1 MASRLASGL
10 PPMIAAMPSNC
21 LVQLVMGD
29 AESRQ
34 PVIPVVMPTPPQEVA
49 IRRRHSRVI
58 PNAAVAAL
66 KLHDGVVPRV
76 PEPWPRGPGPARPQ
90 QKLVSS

>member
-49 IRRRHSRVI
+49 IRRRHGGVI

-66 KLHDGVVPRV
+66 KLHDGVVRV
-76 PEPWPRGPGPARPQ
+76 CRSRGHEAQGQHAH
-90 QKLVSS
+90 SES

>member
-1 MASRLASGL
+1 MASRLASDL
-10 PPMIAAMPSNC
+10 PPVIAAMPSNC

-29 AESRQ
+29 AQRRQ

-49 IRRRHSRVI
+49 IRRRHGGVI

-66 KLHDGVVPRV
+66 KLHDGVVRV

-90 QKLVSS
+90 RKLVSS